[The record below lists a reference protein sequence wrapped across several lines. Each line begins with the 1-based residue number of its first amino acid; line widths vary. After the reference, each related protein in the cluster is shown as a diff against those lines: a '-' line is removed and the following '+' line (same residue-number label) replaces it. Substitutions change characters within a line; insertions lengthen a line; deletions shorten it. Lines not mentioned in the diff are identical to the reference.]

1 MLDGTAA
8 EAAYNKYPVGKF
20 KEVDCAPELLWAPVC
35 SCGADYIISEQ
46 TMPTRHVLYCCLCI
60 VFRKKKEKQQYK
72 CEFGTL
78 GGCDCRA

>member
-60 VFRKKKEKQQYK
+60 VFRKKKGKTAIQVRIRN
-72 CEFGTL
+72 FGWM
-78 GGCDCRA
+78 